1 MKTADNM
8 QHRQKTG
15 IPAVSITLDRRDAVI
30 CLYERLVTEPRVLP
44 SGWLPCRQEQAQRPV
59 PLLEPVSGWQPG
71 VLSPAPVQRR
81 SAAVPWAAASAPV
94 SP

>member
-30 CLYERLVTEPRVLP
+30 CLYERLVT
-44 SGWLPCRQEQAQRPV
+44 
-59 PLLEPVSGWQPG
+59 
-71 VLSPAPVQRR
+71 
-81 SAAVPWAAASAPV
+81 
-94 SP
+94 